1 MTFHVQT
8 DSEGRI
14 TDIIE
19 QPFNGYIQIEYTPPL
34 PVGVLGGAHQL
45 VNGEIVY
52 RADWDIKTDIQ
63 QLRSDVDTLLVAQL
77 TAEGVL

>member
-1 MTFHVQT
+1 MTFYVQT

-19 QPFNGYIQIEYTPPL
+19 YPYDSYVQIEYTPPL
-34 PVGVLGGAHQL
+34 PVGVLGGAYQL

-52 RADWDIKTDIQ
+52 RPDWDTKTDIQ

-77 TAEGVL
+77 TAEGIL